1 MGDGGSTLIPIA
13 KPKISNEEI
22 QAVTDVLKSG
32 MLSQGKIVEKLEQ
45 EFASYLGVNY
55 AIATNSGTSAL
66 HTALATLGIGKDD
79 EVITTDFSFLA
90 SASCILMQQAQPV
103 FCDIDPDTCNIAADS
118 IEDKITKK
126 TKAILPV
133 HLYGQSCDMSAIN
146 KIAYEHDLFV
156 VEDACQAHGAEYK
169 GKKVGSIG
177 DVGVFSFYPT
187 KNMTT
192 GEGGI
197 VTTDDE
203 KIAER
208 ARMFRSHGQSKQYV
222 HEFLGFNYRMTNIA
236 AAIGLAQ
243 LEHLDEWNKRRQ
255 ENAAFLL
262 DSLRDVEGIT
272 CPSVDPKGVH
282 VFHQFTIRIE
292 DEFPLSR
299 DGLCNHLKEK
309 GVGFG
314 IHYPTP
320 IHKQPLFEKLG
331 YTDDTVDCP
340 IAAEMSKRVLSLPVH
355 PQLTADDLR
364 FIVQTI
370 HNVVREEQWM
380 SV

>member
-1 MGDGGSTLIPIA
+1 MIPIA
-13 KPKISNEEI
+13 KPQISNEEI
-22 QAVTDVLKSG
+22 QAVIDVLKSG
-32 MLSQGKIVEKLEQ
+32 MLAQGKIVEKLEQ
-45 EFASYLGVNY
+45 EFASYMGVKY

-177 DVGVFSFYPT
+177 DVGCFSLYPT

-197 VTTDDE
+197 ITTNDE
-203 KIAER
+203 VIAEK
-208 ARMFRSHGQSKQYV
+208 ARRFRSHGQSKRYL
-222 HEFLGFNYRMTNIA
+222 HDSFGYNYRMTDILA
-236 AAIGLAQ
+236 ALGLVQ
-243 LEHLDEWNKRRQ
+243 LKKLDEWNSTRRA
-255 ENAAFLL
+255 NARYLTSKFEKIDGATPPHV
-262 DSLRDVEGIT
+262 SPYIQ
-272 CPSVDPKGVH
+272 H
-282 VFHQFTIRIE
+282 VFHQYTVKIT
-292 DEFPLSR
+292 DSFPLSR
-299 DGLCNHLKEK
+299 DDFTDYLKNK
-309 GVGFG
+309 GIGFG
-314 IHYPTP
+314 IYYPLP
-320 IHKQPLFEKLG
+320 IHQQPVFQKLG
-331 YTDDTVDCP
+331 YDDEKVRCP
-340 IAAEMSKRVLSLPVH
+340 VSSEMSHMVVSLPVH
-355 PQLTADDLR
+355 PGLSQENLDY
-364 FIVQTI
+364 IVETTRL
-370 HNVVREEQWM
+370 VGEQELWM
-380 SV
+380 SA

>member
-1 MGDGGSTLIPIA
+1 MDMI
-13 KPKISNEEI
+13 
-22 QAVTDVLKSG
+22 TD
-32 MLSQGKIVEKLEQ
+32 
-45 EFASYLGVNY
+45 
-55 AIATNSGTSAL
+55 
-66 HTALATLGIGKDD
+66 LAHDHD
-79 EVITTDFSFLA
+79 VWVI
-90 SASCILMQQAQPV
+90 
-103 FCDIDPDTCNIAADS
+103 
-118 IEDKITKK
+118 
-126 TKAILPV
+126 
-133 HLYGQSCDMSAIN
+133 
-146 KIAYEHDLFV
+146 
-156 VEDACQAHGAEYK
+156 EDACQAHGAEYR

-208 ARMFRSHGQSKQYV
+208 ARMFRSQGQSKQYV

-243 LEHLDEWNKRRQ
+243 LEHLDEGNQRRQ

-272 CPSVDPKGVH
+272 CSSVDSKGVH

-331 YTDDTVDCP
+331 YTDDHVDCP

-380 SV
+380 SA